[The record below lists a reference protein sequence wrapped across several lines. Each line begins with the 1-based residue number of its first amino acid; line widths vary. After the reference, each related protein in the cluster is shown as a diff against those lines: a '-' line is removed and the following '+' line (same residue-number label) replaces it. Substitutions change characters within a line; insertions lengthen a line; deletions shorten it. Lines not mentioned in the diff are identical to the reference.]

1 MAGQRA
7 IDGEP
12 LLALRAGNPA
22 PFEAFVRE
30 HSPTL
35 IAYFRQNGR
44 ALARAEDLAQE
55 VFVHLYRAAPRYEP
69 RERFAAY
76 CFRVARNVLVD
87 DARRTGRQPAASA
100 LDEQDL
106 AASETEPGAGLLREE
121 ADQRV
126 GELLA
131 RLPRGQREVVELAIL
146 GELDYAEIASLLAI
160 PVGTIKSRMFYALR
174 TLRSLAPRSALA
186 LATERRWA

>member
-1 MAGQRA
+1 MPGQRA

-30 HSPTL
+30 HSATFL
-35 IAYFRQNGR
+35 VYFRQNGR
-44 ALARAEDLAQE
+44 TLARAEDLAQE
-55 VFVHLYRAAPRYEP
+55 VFVRLFRAARRYEP

-87 DARRTGRQPAASA
+87 DARRVGRQPVASA
-100 LDEQDL
+100 LDEQEL
-106 AASETEPGAGLLREE
+106 SAAAVEPGAELLRSES
-121 ADQRV
+121 DQRV

-131 RLPRGQREVVELAIL
+131 HLPTGQREVVELAIL
-146 GELDYAEIASLLAI
+146 GELDYAEIASLLGI
-160 PVGTIKSRMFYALR
+160 PVGTVKSRMFYALR
-174 TLRSLAPRSALA
+174 SLRTFAPRSVLPLA
-186 LATERRWA
+186 AERGWS